1 MFSVFEEAAR
11 GYIRVKGGG
20 RIMTQLLIG
29 LVRTEHEAIIM
40 LNKLKEEGI
49 ADKYLGAVAK
59 EQVNLEMVSEK
70 TGLPLPLKGA
80 GTDGALGV
88 LKGVLAGLGKR
99 MDQTMSIGKAVRKL
113 AGNEIGSE
121 TDDLVLT
128 LTEAGVSEEDANYYE
143 DWLVQGHILVVVECS
158 EEEVA
163 RIAPILLF

>member
-1 MFSVFEEAAR
+1 
-11 GYIRVKGGG
+11 
-20 RIMTQLLIG
+20 MTQLLIG
-29 LVRTEHEAIIM
+29 LVRTENEAIIM

-59 EQVNLEMVSEK
+59 EQVNLEVVSEK
-70 TGLPLPLKGA
+70 TGLPMPLKGA

-113 AGNEIGSE
+113 AGNEIGNE

-158 EEEVA
+158 EEEA
-163 RIAPILLF
+163 DRIAPILLF